1 MTNSNTHNLTV
12 GLVGLGVMGRGVAQN
27 IMKKGYSLIGF
38 DVNPSALEWLGSIG
52 GKPARSL
59 QEDMGKVDILISFVV
74 NDVQTEE
81 VLFGKNGTIGAINA
95 LKPHALVVTCST
107 MSPSYVKSL
116 AQRLEDKGIGM
127 VDAPVTGGQVGA
139 NAGTLTIMVAGKP
152 EYVTKARPV
161 LECFGSGI
169 YVLGEQPGMGS
180 QMKVINQLLCGVHIA
195 AAGEALAMAK
205 SQGLPLPI
213 TLEILRKGAANSWML
228 GDRGPRMVEENFD
241 KPTSAIDIFVKD
253 LSLVLDAARE
263 KKFPAT
269 LAHAAYLEFIQ
280 ASARGLGALDDS
292 AVTTNYHFEK

>member
-1 MTNSNTHNLTV
+1 MTNSNSHNLTV

-81 VLFGKNGTIGAINA
+81 VLFGKNGTGGAINT

-127 VDAPVTGGQVGA
+127 VDAPVTG
-139 NAGTLTIMVAGKP
+139 
-152 EYVTKARPV
+152 
-161 LECFGSGI
+161 GI

-228 GDRGPRMVEENFD
+228 SDRGPRMVEENFD